1 MWPHSFWRAA
11 QVYGGRHRVQRLTS
25 GRGGAANLCFNY
37 FLNYY
42 PTVISILN
50 SYRHSLFL
58 STEIWSKKT
67 VQGWYRFFG
76 KAHQRRALIGSK
88 SHVDVE
94 GQVV

>member
-1 MWPHSFWRAA
+1 M
-11 QVYGGRHRVQRLTS
+11 VGGTGCSGLQGAGVQ
-25 GRGGAANLCFNY
+25 AANLCFNY